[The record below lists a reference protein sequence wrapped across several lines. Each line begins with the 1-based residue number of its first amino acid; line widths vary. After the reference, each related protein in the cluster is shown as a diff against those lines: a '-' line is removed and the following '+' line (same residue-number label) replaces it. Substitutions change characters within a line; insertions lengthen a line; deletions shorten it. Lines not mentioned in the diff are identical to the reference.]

1 MSSELKVNTINEY
14 TSANG
19 VTIDGVL
26 IKDGDIPAVSFKI
39 NKAKA
44 FFAING

>member
-1 MSSELKVNTINEY
+1 MSTLQVDTINES
-14 TSANG
+14 TTDTG
-19 VTIDGVL
+19 VTVDGVL

-44 FFAING
+44 FFAMNG

>member
-1 MSSELKVNTINEY
+1 MSEVKVDTINER
-14 TSANG
+14 TTNGG
-19 VTIDGVL
+19 VTVDGVL

-44 FFAING
+44 FFAMNG

>member
-1 MSSELKVNTINEY
+1 MSTLQVDTINES
-14 TSANG
+14 TTDAG
-19 VTIDGVL
+19 VTVDGVL

-44 FFAING
+44 FFAMNG

>member
-1 MSSELKVNTINEY
+1 MSTLNVDTIGER
-14 TSANG
+14 TADTG
-19 VTIDGVL
+19 VTVDGVL

-44 FFAING
+44 FFAMNG